1 MITEERIRKI
11 QGYKTWS
18 TKRKVDELLKE
29 DAWMY
34 TNLGI
39 DSTVTEKKKVKSV
52 SRKIYKAISVISPL
66 DGYILE
72 AHMNEKDLTEKCDI
86 IFVVGSENS
95 SNSNRLK
102 EIATRAGVPAYLLD
116 CADDLDVKWLS
127 NKKNIGLTAGA
138 SAPEVLVQSIINKL
152 KGFGALNIINA
163 EGVQENIT
171 FKIPKEL
178 AIKN

>member
-39 DSTVTEKKKVKSV
+39 DSTATEKKKVKNM
-52 SRKIYKAISVISPL
+52 SRKIYKAISLISPL

-72 AHMNEKDLTEKCDI
+72 AHMNEKDLTQK
-86 IFVVGSENS
+86 
-95 SNSNRLK
+95 
-102 EIATRAGVPAYLLD
+102 
-116 CADDLDVKWLS
+116 
-127 NKKNIGLTAGA
+127 
-138 SAPEVLVQSIINKL
+138 
-152 KGFGALNIINA
+152 
-163 EGVQENIT
+163 
-171 FKIPKEL
+171 
-178 AIKN
+178 